1 MKYFHKMQRIDD
13 SVNAELSLTRL
24 SHFQLSLSSPPAP
37 SPMSTTIAPSR
48 PAHRHLDFLKPRRG
62 VAIVRL
68 KNNGLGAVVF
78 FVVTLLAP
86 GVPSPL
92 NAFWTVFLSQSG
104 AGTISRG
111 GKPKGA
117 GTVTGG
123 ATWAVSVV
131 GASITLWPGIHL
143 R

>member
-1 MKYFHKMQRIDD
+1 MKYFHTFATNRRFGECRTVTHA
-13 SVNAELSLTRL
+13 SFS
-24 SHFQLSLSSPPAP
+24 LSLSSPLPPP
-37 SPMSTTIAPSR
+37 SPMSTTIAPAR

-104 AGTISRG
+104 AGTLSRG
-111 GKPKGA
+111 GKPKGT